1 MEEKELCNLVI
12 SNRSVDVN
20 EFPNDGKN
28 GSDITIFS
36 FECIKAAT
44 NNFSLENKLGKGGFG
59 PVYMVSPKN
68 FLSRDV

>member
-1 MEEKELCNLVI
+1 MCILVI
-12 SNRSVDVN
+12 SNRFDDVS

-28 GSDITIFS
+28 GSNITKFS
-36 FECIKAAT
+36 YECIKVAT
-44 NNFSLENKLGKGGFG
+44 KNFSLENKACGGGGFG